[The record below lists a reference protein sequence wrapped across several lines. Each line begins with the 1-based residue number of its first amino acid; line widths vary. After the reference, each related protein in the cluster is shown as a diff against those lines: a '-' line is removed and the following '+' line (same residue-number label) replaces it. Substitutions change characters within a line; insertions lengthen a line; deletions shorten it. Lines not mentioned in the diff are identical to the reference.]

1 MQLIKNLRYF
11 FEFIII
17 QFLFLIFK
25 IIGLKLSTALS
36 SNIFRIVGPFFRS
49 KKIIKKN
56 LSFALPNISDE
67 DIKKISNNMWS
78 YYGKIFAEYSFIKKF
93 RNDLDDKNIEI
104 KGKEILKK
112 IAEKKDPVIFV
123 SAHFDNFELMAMYL
137 EKSNIDLA
145 AIYRPL
151 NNYILNSTMEKI
163 RKKYIC
169 KNQIKKGLS
178 SVRSLIK
185 LFKNGSSIAL
195 MIDQRVSEGLYTEF
209 FGKKAYTTTIPA
221 QFVKKFKCKIVP
233 IYIERLHNNNFNLEI
248 FDPMDFENNKTIEE
262 ITLSLN
268 IWLEKMILRNPSQ
281 WIWSHNRWK

>member
-11 FEFIII
+11 IEYIII

-25 IIGLKLSTALS
+25 IIGLKLSIVLS
-36 SNIFRIVGPFFRS
+36 GNIFRFFGPLFRS
-49 KKIIKKN
+49 KKTIIKN
-56 LSFALPNISDE
+56 LSIAMPNISHE
-67 DIKKISNNMWS
+67 EIKKISNGMWT

-104 KGKEILKK
+104 KGKEILKE
-112 IAEKKDPVIFV
+112 ITEKGDPVIFV

-137 EKSNIDLA
+137 EKSNVDIA

-178 SVRSLIK
+178 SVRSLIR

-195 MIDQRVSEGLYTEF
+195 MIDQRVSEGVHINF
-209 FGKKAYTTTIPA
+209 FGKKAYTTSIPA
-221 QFVKKFKCKIVP
+221 QFVKKFKCRIVP
-233 IYIERLHNNNFNLEI
+233 IYIERQQNDNFYLEI
-248 FDPMDFENNKTIEE
+248 FNPLKFNEDKTIEE
-262 ITLSLN
+262 ITSSLN
-268 IWLEKMILRNPSQ
+268 TWLEKMILKNPSQ

>member
-1 MQLIKNLRYF
+1 
-11 FEFIII
+11 
-17 QFLFLIFK
+17 
-25 IIGLKLSTALS
+25 
-36 SNIFRIVGPFFRS
+36 
-49 KKIIKKN
+49 
-56 LSFALPNISDE
+56 
-67 DIKKISNNMWS
+67 MWT

-104 KGKEILKK
+104 KGKEILKE
-112 IAEKKDPVIFV
+112 ITEKGDPVIFV

-137 EKSNIDLA
+137 EKSNVDIA

-178 SVRSLIK
+178 SVRSLIR

-195 MIDQRVSEGLYTEF
+195 MIDQRVSEGVHINF
-209 FGKKAYTTTIPA
+209 FGKKAYTTSIPA
-221 QFVKKFKCKIVP
+221 QFVKKFKCRIVP
-233 IYIERLHNNNFNLEI
+233 IYIERQQNDNFYLEI
-248 FDPMDFENNKTIEE
+248 FNPLKFNEDKTIEE
-262 ITLSLN
+262 ITASLN
-268 IWLEKMILRNPSQ
+268 KWLEKMILKNPSQ